1 MSNRLSNYTG
11 KKYTLTIGEI
21 AARGTLA
28 AILPTLLFDDN
39 TTFMTGDQIGDILA
53 DYTRKL
59 YVSMTPA
66 SESVE
71 TDFISTLTSYWNL
84 RKAAYKKMYAAAIKN
99 YDPLS
104 NYDMQEEGLDGK
116 KLDGVTDT
124 NTRTGSMTET
134 ETPTGTTTTTTT
146 PTGGTKRTETPTGSE
161 IVERTEEGGTT
172 STETE
177 SRTTYDD
184 TSVFEPTIE
193 KQTITVPN
201 DGFSETTT
209 TSFDTRKTETTEE
222 YVQNTKTTVTET
234 FTNRQTATTTQYN
247 QLADTRQINNSN
259 TMTGAGAGGSVT
271 GMHEV
276 DEHFLTR
283 SGNIGVTTSQQ
294 MLESELKLRYQYNL
308 YYMFMRE
315 FITRYT
321 Y

>member
-1 MSNRLSNYTG
+1 
-11 KKYTLTIGEI
+11 
-21 AARGTLA
+21 
-28 AILPTLLFDDN
+28 
-39 TTFMTGDQIGDILA
+39 MTGDQIGDILA
-53 DYTRKL
+53 DYTRRV
-59 YVSMTPA
+59 YISMVPA
-66 SESVE
+66 DESVE
-71 TDFISTLTSYWNL
+71 TDFISTLNSYWTF
-84 RKAAYKKMYAAAIKN
+84 RKQAYQKMYDAAVKN

-104 NYDMQEEGLDGK
+104 NYDMLEESLTGHKVDN
-116 KLDGVTDT
+116 VSDT

-184 TSVFEPTIE
+184 TSVFEPTTE
-193 KQTITVPN
+193 KQIITVPN

-247 QLADTRQINNSN
+247 QVQDSRQINNSN
-259 TMTGAGAGGSVT
+259 TLTGVGAGGSVT

-308 YYMFMRE
+308 CYMFIRE

>member
-21 AARGTLA
+21 AARGILA
-28 AILPTLLFDDN
+28 TILPTLLFDDN

-84 RKAAYKKMYAAAIKN
+84 RRAAYKRMYAAAIKN

-116 KLDGVTDT
+116 KLDNVTDT

-134 ETPTGTTTTTTT
+134 ETPSGTTTTTTT

-161 IVERTEEGGTT
+161 IVEHTEEGGTT

-201 DGFSETTT
+201 DDFSETTT
-209 TSFDTRKTETTEE
+209 TSFDARKTETTEE
-222 YVQNTKTTVTET
+222 YTQNTKTTVTEE
-234 FTNRQTATTTQYN
+234 FTNRRTETSTQYN
-247 QLADTRQINNSN
+247 QLKDERQINNSN